1 MKLRLIFGRILLSVV
16 MVFLSACASNVG
28 LDPAFT
34 ESRQSI
40 AQSLEKDKRF
50 ADALTQWKIL
60 KVVYSNDS
68 HINQQIDRLE
78 KIIQLKLEKLQVSLK
93 KAEKQKNKTQMRVT
107 NLKILALDPD
117 NAKALKAMRHIEGQV
132 LHYAANDKTANIKK
146 YFVENQA
153 NAQKS
158 IQTSQYIVKVNALQ
172 SVSDR
177 QKLLTLSNQILKK
190 YPDFK
195 PALEHK
201 YNVLVSLGKSKITKN
216 DIESAV
222 TFYQQALKIK
232 DHNNLLARTTELK
245 KKLSVQYYQNA
256 MKVFKSDTDKAIK
269 LLEASLSYNPNNNNA
284 IKQLSRAIKI
294 QKRLNEIRNMS
305 KKK

>member
-1 MKLRLIFGRILLSVV
+1 MKLKLKPGRMFLLAA

-28 LDPAFT
+28 LNPAFT

-40 AQSLEKDKRF
+40 AQSLEKDKSF

-60 KVVYSNDS
+60 KVAYPNNS
-68 HINQQIDRLE
+68 HINQQINRLE
-78 KIIQLKLEKLQVSLK
+78 KIIQLKVEKLQASLK
-93 KAEKQKNKTQMRVT
+93 KAEKQKNKSKVRVT

-117 NAKALKAMRHIEGQV
+117 NAQALRAMRHIEGQV
-132 LHYAANDKTANIKK
+132 LQYAANDKTANIKK
-146 YFVENQA
+146 YFAENQA
-153 NAQKS
+153 NAQQS
-158 IQTSQYIVKVNALQ
+158 IQTSQYIGKASALQ
-172 SVSDR
+172 SFSDR
-177 QKLLTLSNQILKK
+177 QELLTLSNQILKK

-201 YNVLVSLGKSKITKN
+201 YNVLVSLAESQIAKN

-222 TFYQQALKIK
+222 TFYQQAVKLK
-232 DHNNLLARTTELK
+232 DNNNLLSRTTELK
-245 KKLSVQYYQNA
+245 NKLSQQYYQNG
-256 MKVFKSDTDKAIK
+256 MKVFKSDLDKAIK
-269 LLEASLSYNPNNNNA
+269 LLEASLSYNPKNANA